1 MYTRERS
8 SQLVPFQPAE
18 MLRVPLHEL
27 CLQIKL
33 LELGEIET
41 FLAKAIEPPAAQAVK
56 EAVTTL
62 AEVQALDSEQA
73 HLRIA

>member
-1 MYTRERS
+1 MYTTARAEAME
-8 SQLVPFQPAE
+8 PFQPAE

-41 FLAKAIEPPAAQAVK
+41 FLAKALEPPAETAVR
-56 EAVTTL
+56 EAVRQL
-62 AEVQALDSEQA
+62 AELQA
-73 HLRIA
+73 R